1 MDRPAITLLYK
12 LTIDQSS
19 HDGSFLHSTDQN
31 RKGHRQC
38 PTDQD
43 RECDQSSHNRSL
55 QFYMYEDRE
64 SDQHYHLGQD
74 LEGAE
79 QYSMDERI
87 SDEKDEEDSINE
99 TEDKQELQQDP
110 PNDDGAN
117 NYVDDVAKMEEMVCT
132 VEEASARRGD
142 VSQP

>member
-1 MDRPAITLLYK
+1 MDHFYIRQIK
-12 LTIDQSS
+12 LAKDIDSVRRIKIANVISLRTIDR
-19 HDGSFLHSTDQN
+19 FN
-31 RKGHRQC
+31 FIYIYK
-38 PTDQD
+38 
-43 RECDQSSHNRSL
+43 
-55 QFYMYEDRE
+55 DRE
-64 SDQHYHLGQD
+64 SDQHYHSGHD

-79 QYSMDERI
+79 QYSMNERI
-87 SDEKDEEDSINE
+87 SDEEDSINE